1 MRRTAAC
8 LLAVLA
14 FTAGCTSAS
23 GKTQPTP
30 SAAAPSAGTPTH
42 AGSVAPTVIPI
53 INVVGTFAPYHTGGT
68 AFTYDPKLV
77 PSGATAAVTI
87 AQGPNTAQ
95 VRLAVS
101 GLLPSHSYGAHL
113 HVNPCGA
120 SGADAGPH
128 YQHQHDP
135 AASPSKPSVNPSYAN
150 PQNEVWLDFTTDHSG
165 KASVTAVQPWTFTV
179 LPRSLVIH
187 AVPTKTT
194 QGEAGDAGA
203 RVACLTLHA

>member
-1 MRRTAAC
+1 MRRIAAC

-14 FTAGCTSAS
+14 LAAGCTGAS
-23 GKTQPTP
+23 GGTRATP
-30 SAAAPSAGTPTH
+30 STATRTAATPSHT
-42 AGSVAPTVIPI
+42 GSAAPTVVPTIT
-53 INVVGTFAPYHTGGT
+53 VSGTFAAYAPGAT
-68 AFTYDPKLV
+68 AITYDPKLV
-77 PSGATAAVTI
+77 PPGATATVTI
-87 AQGPNTAQ
+87 AQGPANAE

-101 GLLPSHSYGAHL
+101 GLLPSRSYGAHL
-113 HVNPCGA
+113 HVNPCGP

-150 PQNEVWLDFTTDHSG
+150 PRNEVWLDFTTGRDG

-179 LPRSLVIH
+179 IPRSLVIH
-187 AVPTKTT
+187 AVHTRTMP
-194 QGEAGDAGA
+194 GESGDAGT